1 MAQNGASEGHNSV
14 GVCSREAF
22 ARAQRVFPDGTT
34 RVTIDRDPTPR
45 YVDRGEGAYVFDVDG
60 RRFLD
65 LNGNFTTLI
74 HGHDFEPVIAA
85 VTRQLR
91 SGTCF
96 ANPTLSEIDLPKLI
110 CGRAPGVEAL
120 RFVNTGTEAV
130 MFAIK
135 AARAFSGRPAI
146 AKIEGA
152 YHGSYDWAEISLAS
166 APQNWGPPEMPAPVP
181 SYRGAPPSVLEEV
194 IPLRFNQPSLAEQ
207 LFEANAS
214 KLGAILIDVMPGRAG
229 YITPTPEFVGA
240 IQRAA
245 HKHGILI
252 IADEV
257 LNFRL
262 GYQESAGRYG
272 LAADIFTFGKIIG
285 GGLPIGAIGGRRDV
299 MSVFDASKGRPT
311 VPQGGTFS
319 ANPLSMSAGLASM
332 TALDHAAFAY
342 LESLGD
348 KLRDQLRTAIAR
360 RGVPFSV
367 RERRLS
373 SGSIQSRCFRRNSV
387 KPWQRRRRLA
397 SCLSSLENSLSTASI
412 SQTMPRVAF
421 PRR

>member
-1 MAQNGASEGHNSV
+1 M
-14 GVCSREAF
+14 
-22 ARAQRVFPDGTT
+22 
-34 RVTIDRDPTPR
+34 
-45 YVDRGEGAYVFDVDG
+45 FDVDG

-74 HGHDFEPVIAA
+74 HVHNFEPVIAA

-96 ANPTLSEIDLPKLI
+96 ANTTIGEIDLAELI
-110 CGRAPGVEAL
+110 CGRVPGVESH

-135 AARAFSGRPAI
+135 AARAFSGRPAV

-166 APQNWGPPEMPAPVP
+166 APQNWGPPETPAPVP
-181 SYRGAPPSVLEEV
+181 YYRGAPPSVLEEV

-207 LFEANAS
+207 VIEANAS
-214 KLGAILIDVMPGRAG
+214 KLGAILIDMMPGRAG
-229 YITPTPEFVGA
+229 YITPTPEFLSA
-240 IQRAA
+240 IQRVAR
-245 HKHGILI
+245 KHGILI

-257 LNFRL
+257 LNFHL
-262 GYQESAGRYG
+262 GYQGSAARYG

-285 GGLPIGAIGGRRDV
+285 GGLPIGAIGGRRHV

-332 TALDHAAFAY
+332 KALDHAAFAH

-348 KLRDQLRTAIAR
+348 KLRDRLRTAIAR
-360 RGVPFSV
+360 RGVPSRC

-373 SGSIQSRCFRRNSV
+373 SGSIRSLCSRRNSV
-387 KPWQRRRRLA
+387 KHWQRRRRLA
-397 SCLSSLENSLSTASI
+397 SCLSSLEHLLSTASI
-412 SQTMPRVAF
+412 SQTMRPVAF
-421 PRR
+421 PHP